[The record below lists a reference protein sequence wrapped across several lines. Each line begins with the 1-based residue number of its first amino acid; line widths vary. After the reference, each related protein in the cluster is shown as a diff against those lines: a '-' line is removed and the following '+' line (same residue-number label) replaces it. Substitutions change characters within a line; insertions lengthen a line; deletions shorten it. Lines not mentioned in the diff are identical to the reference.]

1 MTQGWQSFTT
11 GEVLSSNAMNQVAAS
26 TVNVFSSASARDAAI
41 PGGSLAEGLICYLE
55 DDNSIYTYSGAA
67 WVINGTGTLTGIT
80 TSNGVAGSGTSGS
93 VALTLDTD
101 AKGDLLVG
109 TGADTSIKLTV
120 GTNTHVLTADSS
132 TASGLVWSAPTTGD
146 ITEVEAGT
154 NIDVTS
160 GTGPV
165 PSVALAIDAAV
176 DIGAD
181 GSGVDVTFHS
191 GTAGDSML
199 WDASDKALEFTD
211 SKITLNDN
219 LLETPEML
227 DYSESVN
234 AIGAT
239 GGGTQ
244 DIDLTLGNVVTA
256 TVDSSANTFTFSNPS
271 ATGKSCSFT
280 LILTNGGSQTVNW
293 PAAVDFAGGSA
304 PDLTTAGVDIL
315 AFMTIDAGTIWYG
328 FPAGIEMS

>member
-1 MTQGWQSFTT
+1 MTQGWLSFTT
-11 GEVLSSNAMNQVAAS
+11 GEVLSSTAMNQVAAS
-26 TVNVFSSASARDAAI
+26 TVNVFASASARDAAI

-80 TSNGVAGSGTSGS
+80 TSNGLAGSGTSGS

-109 TGADTSIKLTV
+109 TGADTSTKLTV

-146 ITEVEAGT
+146 ITEVAAGT

-165 PSVALAIDAAV
+165 PSVALAIDAEVA
-176 DIGAD
+176 
-181 GSGVDVTFHS
+181 F
-191 GTAGDSML
+191 GDQL
-199 WDASDKALEFTD
+199 ATRPELKDYA
-211 SKITLNDN
+211 
-219 LLETPEML
+219 ET
-227 DYSESVN
+227 VN

-293 PAAVDFAGGSA
+293 PASVDFAGATA
-304 PDLTTAGVDIL
+304 PTLTAAGVDVL
-315 AFMTIDAGTIWYG
+315 GFMTVDAGTRWYG
-328 FPAGIEMS
+328 FAGGLAMA

>member
-11 GEVLSSNAMNQVAAS
+11 GEVLTSTAMNQVAAS
-26 TVNVFSSASARDAAI
+26 TVNVFASASARDAAI
-41 PGGSLAEGLICYLE
+41 PGADLAEGLICYLL

-80 TSNGVAGSGTSGS
+80 TSNGLAGSGTSGS

-109 TGADTSIKLTV
+109 TGADTSTKLSV
-120 GTNTHVLTADSS
+120 GTNTHVLSANSS
-132 TASGLVWSAPTTGD
+132 TASGLEWVARTTGD
-146 ITEVEAGT
+146 ITAVAAGT

-160 GTGPV
+160 STGPV
-165 PSVALAIDAAV
+165 PSVALAIDAEVA
-176 DIGAD
+176 
-181 GSGVDVTFHS
+181 F
-191 GTAGDSML
+191 GDQL
-199 WDASDKALEFTD
+199 ATR
-211 SKITLNDN
+211 
-219 LLETPEML
+219 PEMK
-227 DYSESVN
+227 DYAETVN
-234 AIGAT
+234 AIGGT

-244 DIDLTLGNVVTA
+244 DIDITLGNVVTA
-256 TVDSSANTFTFSNPS
+256 TVDTSANTFTFSNPS

-293 PAAVDFAGGSA
+293 PAAVDWAGGTK

-315 AFMTIDAGTIWYG
+315 AFMTIDAGTRWYG

>member
-11 GEVLSSNAMNQVAAS
+11 GEVLTSTAMNQVAAS
-26 TVNVFSSASARDAAI
+26 TVNVFDSATARDAAI
-41 PGGSLAEGLICYLE
+41 PGADLAEGLICYLL
-55 DDNSIYTYSGAA
+55 DDNSIYTYSGSA

-80 TSNGVAGSGTSGS
+80 TSNGLAGSGTSGS

-109 TGADTSIKLTV
+109 TGADTSTKLTV

-132 TASGLVWSAPTTGD
+132 TGSGLVWSAPTTGD
-146 ITEVEAGT
+146 ITAVAAGT

-165 PSVALAIDAAV
+165 PSVALAIDAEVA
-176 DIGAD
+176 
-181 GSGVDVTFHS
+181 F
-191 GTAGDSML
+191 GDQL
-199 WDASDKALEFTD
+199 ATK
-211 SKITLNDN
+211 
-219 LLETPEML
+219 PEMK
-227 DYSESVN
+227 DYSETVN
-234 AIGAT
+234 AIGTT

-244 DIDLTLGNVVTA
+244 DIDITLGNVVTA
-256 TVDSSANTFTFSNPS
+256 TVDTSANTFTFSNPS

-293 PAAVDFAGGSA
+293 PAAVDFAGGTA
-304 PDLTTAGVDIL
+304 PALTAAGVDVL
-315 AFMTIDAGTIWYG
+315 AFMTVDAGTRWYG
-328 FPAGIEMS
+328 FAGGLAMS